1 MAMASS
7 VTLLAIFCCQF
18 GKKTAKCLLMGIKD
32 AQRFDADVKGRAV
45 IQLFHYFDR
54 TFFDLW
60 PDDMKK
66 LLLSMADFPSF
77 DRELDLR
84 WRRFWSNMPTLWQR
98 TIPIMRSSI
107 ENCNFTADLALN
119 DSKTKVFT

>member
-1 MAMASS
+1 
-7 VTLLAIFCCQF
+7 
-18 GKKTAKCLLMGIKD
+18 MGIKD

-66 LLLSMADFPSF
+66 LLLSVADFPSF
-77 DRELDLR
+77 DRELADAASLLPNVSR
-84 WRRFWSNMPTLWQR
+84 ISVGRGVEDDEELVSLIMKQEQICWAAAGFTLAAFLV
-98 TIPIMRSSI
+98 
-107 ENCNFTADLALN
+107 EYADFMAED
-119 DSKTKVFT
+119 DSYYEIVN